1 MTTYPLYQVD
11 AFTQTLFEG
20 NPAAIVPLDVFLP
33 DDILQSI
40 AIENNLAET
49 AFVVARTDGSY
60 DLRWFTP
67 SAEID
72 FCGHA
77 TIATAHVLFEEHA
90 QNTPPQDPLVFHT
103 QIGTLNVTRAQIGK
117 AEKTTGKSGYVL
129 HAPNYPCRPLAI
141 DEYMIAAFGEDI
153 RSASIANNIYL
164 EFANA
169 ETVQNY
175 TPLMVA
181 ITHMLEKHSASMP
194 KPLGVSIM
202 APGNGKWANY
212 DFVSRHFCPLHGI
225 PEDPVTGSAHS
236 ALAPFWAARLGKNQL
251 TAFQCS
257 PRGGLLHLHV
267 YPDAV
272 HIIGQAVSYLRGE
285 ITLP

>member
-11 AFTQTLFEG
+11 AFTQTLFRG
-20 NPAAIVPLDVFLP
+20 NPAAIVPLDTFLP

-40 AIENNLAET
+40 ATENNLAET
-49 AFVVARTDGSY
+49 AFVVPRADGTY

-67 SAEID
+67 STEID

-90 QNTPPQDPLVFHT
+90 QNRPAKNPLVFHT
-103 QIGTLNVTRAQIGK
+103 QIGTLNVTRSK
-117 AEKTTGKSGYVL
+117 AGYVL
-129 HAPNYPCRPLAI
+129 HAPNYPTRPLAI
-141 DEYMIAAFGEDI
+141 DKDMIAAFGDDI
-153 RSASIANNIYL
+153 RGASIANNIYL

-169 ETVQNY
+169 KTVQNY
-175 TPLMVA
+175 TPRMAA
-181 ITHMLEKHSASMP
+181 ITHMLEIHSASTP
-194 KPLGVSIM
+194 EPLGVSIM
-202 APGNGKWANY
+202 APGNGKWADY

-225 PEDPVTGSAHS
+225 SEDPVTGSAHS
-236 ALAPFWAARLGKNQL
+236 ALAPFWAARLGKNKL

-267 YPDAV
+267 YPNAV
-272 HIIGQAVSYLRGE
+272 HIIGQAVSYMRGE
-285 ITLP
+285 ITLS